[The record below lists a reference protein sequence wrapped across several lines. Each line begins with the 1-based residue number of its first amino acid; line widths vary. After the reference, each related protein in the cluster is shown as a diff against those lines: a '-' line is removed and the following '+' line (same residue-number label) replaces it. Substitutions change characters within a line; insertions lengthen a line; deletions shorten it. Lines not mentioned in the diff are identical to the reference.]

1 MRPSRITFDPLY
13 GFIKLTKTEDKI
25 IHSKYYQRLRWI
37 QQLGFSSYIFPG
49 ATHNR
54 FSHAMGVMHMADKII
69 HSIGMAV
76 PDEKLYDENAR
87 DPSSVFHK
95 SVRISALLH
104 DIGTF
109 PFSHT
114 CEGAYIRHGESS
126 FKTKDRGKNLPN
138 NHEHL
143 GAYILKNSTE
153 EGGISQILAD
163 AGLDPTE
170 ISKIVKGSSKN
181 MLANQLLHS
190 ELDADRMDYLMRDAH
205 YTGVKYGHF
214 DRDYILYHLT
224 TFDAGKGTYCLGVKE
239 NAMHAVEDFL
249 ISRFS
254 WYSQV
259 VRGSGGARFDI
270 MAETVTKY
278 LLEKRLMYQFQDLL
292 QMIGNDPDLFF
303 GFNDHYFMGIVHQ
316 QHTSGK
322 IKDPGI
328 KEMVE
333 MLLYRQSPIE
343 VKAPL
348 FEEQLL
354 TRDEEGAKR
363 RRAAVKRID
372 EFVSECKEL
381 FRQKGDGSEWILHDI
396 PDVDI
401 TFAKNVA
408 QIVERRIGDNLLAER
423 DPIKIVDNDGKAGLL
438 VDDDHS
444 ILRILSN
451 VQNFIPS
458 FYMNRKAKALLEK
471 EGLLA
476 KLNEKKKK

>member
-13 GFIKLTKTEDKI
+13 GFIKLTKTEDEI

-54 FSHAMGVMHMADKII
+54 FSHAMGVMHMADKVA

-76 PDEKLYDENAR
+76 PDEQLYDEKAL
-87 DPSSVFHK
+87 DPATVFHK
-95 SVRISALLH
+95 SIRISALLH

-114 CEGAYIRHGESS
+114 CEGAYIRHADSS
-126 FKTKDRGKNLPN
+126 FKTKDRGKDLPN

-153 EGGISQILAD
+153 AGGISNILGN
-163 AGLDPTE
+163 AGLDPAE
-170 ISKIVKGSSKN
+170 ISKIVKGGSKN
-181 MLANQLLHS
+181 MLANQILHS

-224 TFDAGKGTYCLGVKE
+224 TFEAAKGIRCLGIKE
-239 NAMHAVEDFL
+239 NATHAVEDFL

-270 MAETVTKY
+270 MAEAVTKY
-278 LLEKRLMYQFQDLL
+278 LLEKRLMYQFQELL
-292 QMIGNDPDLFF
+292 QMVGNDPDLFF

-316 QHTSGK
+316 QHTKGK
-322 IKDPGI
+322 IKDPAI
-328 KEMVE
+328 KEMIK
-333 MLLYRQSPIE
+333 MLLYRESPVE
-343 VKAPL
+343 VRAPL
-348 FEEQLL
+348 FEQQLL
-354 TRDEEGAKR
+354 TRNEEGEKKR
-363 RRAAVKRID
+363 RDTVKKI
-372 EFVSECKEL
+372 EAFVNECKDIL
-381 FRQKGDGSEWILHDI
+381 KQKGDGSEWILHDI
-396 PDVDI
+396 PETDI
-401 TFAKNVA
+401 TFARNLHH
-408 QIVERRIGDNLLAER
+408 IVEKRVGDNLLAQR
-423 DPIKIVDNDGKAGLL
+423 DPIKMVSANGKASLL
-438 VDDDHS
+438 VDNDHS
-444 ILRILSN
+444 ILKILAQ

-458 FYMNRKAKALLEK
+458 FYMNRTAYELLDS
-471 EGLLA
+471 EGILDTLQ
-476 KLNEKKKK
+476 